1 MRAPAA
7 LSLAVAL
14 ICFSI
19 DLAPQGLPGQ
29 VVLPGGQS
37 PQVPPVPGGPG
48 VPLPPRDQ
56 QQPPAPT
63 GTAVIRGRVVGADT
77 GEPLRRV
84 QIRAGAAEMR
94 QGRLT
99 ITDEQGRFELKE
111 LPAGR
116 YTLTATKGGF
126 VTLSY
131 GQRRPQEAG
140 RPIQLSEGQVIEK
153 IDFNL
158 PRGSVITGRVVDEF
172 GEAVTGATI
181 QVSRYQ
187 FVAGQRRLTPVFG
200 PFMNGTDDLG
210 QFRVFGLS
218 PGDHYISAS
227 LRSNMSPM
235 ELSNDRTGYAPTYY
249 PGTLSITD
257 AQPVAV
263 GLAEEVA
270 GITFPLVPSRTAT
283 ISGIVL
289 NAEGKP
295 FSSAM
300 VALRQNFGAADGTMG
315 VVAFAGMTQPSPDG
329 SFTMSGVIPGEYM
342 LDARSTN
349 PTLPDSEVGSVQLNV
364 TGDDIKGIFIVTTR
378 GATARGR
385 ITFDGARAPPKIAPE
400 TVRLFGIPA
409 NPTLAGPG
417 SVGRSTVHEDWTF
430 EIAGLT
436 GQRRINVTPPPSW
449 FVKSILYDGV
459 DVTDT
464 PVDFKSDEVAGIE
477 IVLTQ
482 KVTDLSGSVRDSRGA
497 AVKEYVLILF
507 AEDRDRWGPQ
517 TRFIRAARPD
527 QEGRFSIRA
536 MPPARYLAVALDQL
550 GPGEERGTPE
560 VLQQLRSSATSVVLR
575 EGESRRWISSWRRTD
590 HPL

>member
-1 MRAPAA
+1 MRTPAA
-7 LSLAVAL
+7 LSLAVSL
-14 ICFSI
+14 LCFST
-19 DLAPQGLPGQ
+19 DLAPQGPAPQ

-37 PQVPPVPGGPG
+37 PRVPPAPGGPG
-48 VPLPPRDQ
+48 APLPPRDQ
-56 QQPPAPT
+56 VQPPAQT
-63 GTAVIRGRVVGADT
+63 GTAAIRGRVVGADT

-84 QIRAGAAEMR
+84 QIRASAAEMR

-153 IDFNL
+153 VDFNL

-172 GEAVTGATI
+172 GEAVTGAMI
-181 QVSRYQ
+181 QVTRYQ
-187 FVAGQRRLTPVFG
+187 FVAGQRRLAPVF
-200 PFMNGTDDLG
+200 PVFMNGTDDLG

-218 PGDHYISAS
+218 PGDYYISAS
-227 LRSNMSPM
+227 LRSNTSPM

-289 NAEGKP
+289 NSEGKP
-295 FSSAM
+295 FSSAT

-315 VVAFAGMTQPSPDG
+315 VVTFAGMTQPSPDG

-342 LDARSTN
+342 LDARSMN
-349 PTLPDSEVGSVQLNV
+349 PMLPDSEVGSVQLNV
-364 TGDDIKGIFIVTTR
+364 AGDDIKGILIVTTK
-378 GATARGR
+378 GTTARGR
-385 ITFDGARAPPKIAPE
+385 ITFDGASAPPKIAPE
-400 TVRLFGIPA
+400 TVRLFGNPA
-409 NPTLAGPG
+409 NPSLAGPG

-436 GQRRINVTPPPSW
+436 GQRRINVAPPPSW
-449 FVKSILYDGV
+449 FVKSISHDGINIL
-459 DVTDT
+459 DT
-464 PVDFKSDEVAGIE
+464 PVDFKSDEVTGIE

-482 KVTDLSGSVRDSRGA
+482 KTTDLSGTVRDSRSA
-497 AVKEYVLILF
+497 AVKEYVLVLF
-507 AEDRDRWGPQ
+507 ADDRDRWGPQ
-517 TRFIRAARPD
+517 TRFIRLARPD
-527 QEGRFSIRA
+527 QEGRFRIRG
-536 MPPARYLAVALDQL
+536 MPPERYLAVALDHL
-550 GPGEERGTPE
+550 EPGEERNPE
-560 VLQQLRSSATSVVLR
+560 VLQQLRSIGTSVVLR
-575 EGESRRWISSWRRTD
+575 EGESRALDLRLASY
-590 HPL
+590 